1 MKDKC
6 NNCGN
11 ESFHEG
17 IANHLLDI
25 DGKIYVIKNIPAK
38 ICDRCEAKFFSP
50 ETYDAVYKMIYN
62 PKSPKR
68 KIEAELLE
76 FS

>member
-1 MKDKC
+1 MKVKY

-11 ESFHEG
+11 NTFHDE
-17 IANHLLDI
+17 IVNHVLEI
-25 DGKIYVIKNIPAK
+25 KARIYAVKNIPAK

-50 ETYDAVYKMIYN
+50 ETYDAVYKMNYN
-62 PKSPKR
+62 PKSPNK